1 MACSRSTQV
10 QYYHDAELKPEH
22 RQAMEAHLREC
33 AECRQMLAELR
44 SLSSMI
50 LRAPLAEMPTGEAIR
65 SDRCRRAARDRGVLR
80 LAGWMTATAAAVL
93 IGALL
98 IRENER
104 NDTALRPEVWQ
115 TRAVTPPEDIRDGD
129 NSDLAQWMADDLSS
143 ESNGDLR

>member
-1 MACSRSTQV
+1 MACNNSIQV
-10 QYYHDAELKPEH
+10 QSYHDDELSPEH
-22 RQAMEAHLREC
+22 RLVMEAHLREC
-33 AECRQMLAELR
+33 PECGQTLRELQ

-50 LRAPLAEMPTGEAIR
+50 AEAPLADKPAGEVIR
-65 SDRCRRAARDRGVLR
+65 LDQCRRAARDRGVLR

-98 IRENER
+98 IRGSGR
-104 NDTALRPEVWQ
+104 NDTALLPEVWQ
-115 TRAVTPPEDIRDGD
+115 TTAVTPPEDIREGD